1 MSTGLK
7 GPLAPGGIIAGSTTE
22 GHDCP
27 FPDSLRSS
35 AGSFRSHAPLP
46 TVIDA
51 HRSSASAV
59 VRSRLPWQCRA
70 LQIVCCSPV
79 LSSGFHILSSTS
91 STTLSESQKG
101 LRIHPSVILSIQ
113 SSATSLYSP
122 AFTGRARESA
132 SED

>member
-7 GPLAPGGIIAGSTTE
+7 GPLAPGGIIVGSTTE
-22 GHDCP
+22 GHGCP
-27 FPDSLRSS
+27 FPSEAQQGGLGPMSPS
-35 AGSFRSHAPLP
+35 QS
-46 TVIDA
+46 VIDA
-51 HRSSASAV
+51 HRSGASAA
-59 VRSRLPWQCRA
+59 VRSRLPWQCQA

-101 LRIHPSVILSIQ
+101 LRIHPSAILSIQ

-122 AFTGRARESA
+122 AFTGRARGSA